1 MRIRS
6 LAVVLTAASLALA
19 GCGGSGTEAAQ
30 DPNAP
35 LAIGVSPQPHGEILK
50 YVDENLAPKA
60 GIDLEIE
67 QFDDYNRPNEAV
79 ANGELD
85 ANYYQHKP
93 YLEEYKAQRGGEFE
107 WVQTV
112 HLEPLSIYSKKVGS
126 LQELPNGA
134 RIALPNDPS
143 NLTRG
148 LKLLQDNGVIKLK
161 PGAEQGAGVR
171 DIAENP
177 KKIEF
182 QELSSDQ
189 LPRAV
194 DDADAAIVNGNY
206 ALKAGLKDPLVVE
219 KAENNP
225 YANGLV
231 ASPAMA
237 KDPRVQKLAELL
249 RSPEVKDYINKT
261 YGGISVVPAS

>member
-1 MRIRS
+1 MRFRS
-6 LAVVLTAASLALA
+6 LAVVLTAATLALA
-19 GCGGSGTEAAQ
+19 GCGASGTPAAQ
-30 DPNAP
+30 DPEAP
-35 LAIGVSPQPHGEILK
+35 LTIGVSPQPHGEILQFVK
-50 YVDENLAPKA
+50 DHLAEQA
-60 GIDLEIE
+60 GIEIE
-67 QFDDYNRPNEAV
+67 IEKFDDYNRPNEAV

-93 YLEEYKAQRGGEFE
+93 YLAEYQAQRGGEFE

-112 HLEPLSIYSKKVGS
+112 HLEPLSVYSKKVKS

-143 NLTRG
+143 NQTRS
-148 LKLLQDNGVIKLK
+148 LELLQNNGVIKLK

-171 DIAENP
+171 DVAENP
-177 KKIEF
+177 KNIRF

-189 LPRAV
+189 LPRSV
-194 DDADAAIVNGNY
+194 DDVDAAIVNGNY
-206 ALKAGLKDPLVVE
+206 ALKAGLKDPIAVE
-219 KAENNP
+219 SAENNP

-249 RSPEVKDYINKT
+249 RSPEVKDFITKT
-261 YGGISVVPAS
+261 YGGISVIPAS

>member
-1 MRIRS
+1 MRFRS

-19 GCGGSGTEAAQ
+19 GCGGTGTEAAQ

-50 YVDENLAPKA
+50 FVDEELAPKA
-60 GIDLEIE
+60 GIDLEIQE
-67 QFDDYNRPNEAV
+67 FDDYNRPNEAV

-85 ANYYQHKP
+85 ANYYQHVP
-93 YLEEYKAQRGGEFE
+93 FLEEYRAQRGGEFE
-107 WVQTV
+107 WVQAV
-112 HLEPLSIYSKKVGS
+112 HLEPLSIYSKEVRS
-126 LQELPNGA
+126 LRELPSGA
-134 RIALPNDPS
+134 RIALPNDPA
-143 NLTRG
+143 NLTRS
-148 LKLLQDNGVIKLK
+148 LKLLQDNGLLTLK
-161 PGAEQGAGVR
+161 PGSEQGAGVR
-171 DIAENP
+171 DVVRNP
-177 KKIEF
+177 KDLRF

-206 ALKAGLKDPLVVE
+206 ALKAGLRDPLVVE
-219 KAENNP
+219 SAENNP

-249 RSPEVKDYINKT
+249 RSPEVKDFIQRT
-261 YGGISVVPAS
+261 YGGVAVVPAS